1 MKKKSNKKVRACAFG
16 IDQLG
21 DIASMVGLTGAGM
34 QGLSAEGSG
43 VDIAGGT
50 LGGLGKGAAAGM
62 AFGPIGGAIG
72 GAVGAIGGA
81 LKGVFAKKQIRK
93 QKQREQAAKD
103 MAQAAN
109 ITSNMNTDYWADND
123 QSIYTFADGG
133 VLPDLAYLDNNEI
146 VRDVNG
152 NIDQVPNTKPGTDN
166 HLVDASGLESVLS
179 DKLKRPGTKRT
190 FAQEGEKLTRM
201 TKSSKGTDV
210 FAENTNRLNK
220 ANANKRYNQLLAE
233 QEEVKAIKGI
243 KPKVKGIPAYEDG
256 KANYGGRGSNLKA
269 DWSWA
274 KKLGEQI
281 IDWGKDFVLTP
292 AAGTATN
299 EALGRAYS
307 NTTNRRGLGATKD
320 LQPYTNADV
329 KKYLVPTNGTYK
341 AQKAA
346 GYNRNYGT
354 GSINLDYNVPTLF
367 NSVTPEHAIAPS
379 FSPVDT
385 PQIDVE
391 DHDAPMS
398 NAANVVPK
406 AVQRKAVSTKA
417 SNPTPNPKPRIIQ
430 ADIYPDVYAGEF
442 YRAPNITMPEAPA
455 QKQIR
460 TDPKAAADST
470 NGGINL
476 GNIAGLMP
484 TMYNMV
490 QGLRGPET
498 ESPVLNPYSG
508 SISRSMARRRM
519 NIEPTLAANRRSR
532 AIANYN
538 MANLNANSGM
548 NLAGRT
554 QMAAS
559 EYAQNAD
566 LYANRDNANNAYLG
580 EYANMMNNLGQ
591 QFVQNQTLTNDLNA
605 RNRAASRNYLS
616 NAASQIGEWS
626 QIQSQMRNQKRND
639 DMIYPLLEN
648 FLSQGYTSSQ
658 IKQIRK
664 AYGSK

>member
-21 DIASMVGLTGAGM
+21 DIAGMVGLTGAGM
-34 QGLSAEGSG
+34 QGFSAEGSG

-109 ITSNMNTDYWADND
+109 ITSNMDTDYWADNN

-201 TKSSKGTDV
+201 IKSSKGTDT

-220 ANANKRYNQLLAE
+220 ANANKKYNQLLAE

-256 KANYGGRGSNLKA
+256 G
-269 DWSWA
+269 W
-274 KKLGEQI
+274 KKWLPGYQLNSTGNRHVNTEVAPR
-281 IDWGKDFVLTP
+281 DSVVAPERSLMDKLT
-292 AAGTATN
+292 N
-299 EALGRAYS
+299 
-307 NTTNRRGLGATKD
+307 N
-320 LQPYTNADV
+320 V
-329 KKYLVPTNGTYK
+329 KKYLLPNGGTYR

-354 GSINLDYNVPTLF
+354 GSINLDYNVPTPF
-367 NSVTPEHAIAPS
+367 NGVTPEYSITPS

-391 DHDAPMS
+391 DYDAPISNVPMS

-417 SNPTPNPKPRIIQ
+417 SNTTPNPKPRIIQ

-455 QKQIR
+455 QKQIKK
-460 TDPKAAADST
+460 DPKAAADST
-470 NGGINL
+470 NGGIDL
-476 GNIAGLMP
+476 GNIAGLIP
-484 TMYNMV
+484 TMYNMA
-490 QGLRGPET
+490 QGLRWPET
-498 ESPVLNPYSG
+498 ESPVLNPYPG

-538 MANLNANSGM
+538 MSNLNANSGM

-580 EYANMMNNLGQ
+580 EYANTMNNLGQ

-605 RNRAASRNYLS
+605 KNRAASRNYLS

>member
-256 KANYGGRGSNLKA
+256 WKKWLPGYNLVSAWNRHVNAETVPNDSVTAVNDSTAAPKPKRKRGELEERYLN
-269 DWSWA
+269 
-274 KKLGEQI
+274 
-281 IDWGKDFVLTP
+281 
-292 AAGTATN
+292 N
-299 EALGRAYS
+299 
-307 NTTNRRGLGATKD
+307 
-320 LQPYTNADV
+320 V
-329 KKYLVPTNGTYK
+329 KKYLLPTNGTYK

-367 NSVTPEHAIAPS
+367 NSVTPEYSVAPS

-391 DHDAPMS
+391 DYDAPISTAPMS

-417 SNPTPNPKPRIIQ
+417 SNATSNPKPRIIQ

-460 TDPKAAADST
+460 KDPKAAAD
-470 NGGINL
+470 GGIDL
-476 GNIAGLMP
+476 GNIAGLIP

-490 QGLRGPET
+490 QGFQRPET
-498 ESPVLNPYSG
+498 EAPVLNPYSG

-538 MANLNANSGM
+538 MSNLNANSGM

-580 EYANMMNNLGQ
+580 EYANTMNNLGQ

-605 RNRAASRNYLS
+605 RNRTASRNYLS